1 MIDIEPLLAPARLM
15 PPAGIDLEY
24 DAAFLEFE
32 ALARGMPARQFDT
45 LAEAPP
51 WGDVLEQATALFERS
66 KDLRIAV
73 VYTRAASH
81 VYGLAGFHAGLRL
94 LTGLF
99 ERYWETLYPP
109 LDADDD
115 NGNGNGNDSGNGND
129 PALRVNALAPLADPY
144 TPYAEAETLLNDL
157 RESEVARV
165 HGERLT
171 VRDILVAQGK
181 LAPPEGASA
190 KTLSR
195 VEGVLADA
203 LAQDAG
209 LLVEGLDLPRVVQ
222 ALSEC
227 MTDRLGAERVPLL
240 NQMTATARQVAAQFR
255 AAAPPNSPSSGADA
269 MPEDS
274 SPAPHRAV
282 ARPGEL
288 ASRADAIA
296 LLDAVCAFLE
306 RTEPTNPAP
315 LLIRR
320 ARGLMGKDFL
330 AVMQD
335 LAPDS
340 LSQIHLIAGTRPR

>member
-1 MIDIEPLLAPARLM
+1 MIDIEPLLAPTRTM

-51 WGDVLEQATALFERS
+51 WGDVLEQATALLERS

-81 VYGLAGFHAGLRL
+81 VHGVAGFHAGLRL
-94 LTGLF
+94 LMGLF
-99 ERYWETLYPP
+99 ERYWDTLYPP
-109 LDADDD
+109 LDADE
-115 NGNGNGNDSGNGND
+115 GND

-157 RESEVARV
+157 RESEVCRV

-181 LAPPEGASA
+181 LAPPEGAGV

-203 LAQDAG
+203 LAQNAA
-209 LLVEGLDLPRVVQ
+209 LLVEGLDLPRAVQ
-222 ALSEC
+222 ALGAC
-227 MTDRLGAERVPLL
+227 MTDRLGAERTPLL
-240 NQMTATARQVAAQFR
+240 IQMTATAGQIAAQFR
-255 AAAPPNSPSSGADA
+255 AAAPRNAPSPGAGA

-274 SPAPHRAV
+274 PPAPHRAM

-288 ASRADAIA
+288 ASREDAIA

-320 ARGLMGKDFL
+320 ARGLLGKDFM

-340 LSQIHLIAGTRPR
+340 LSHIHLIAGTRPQ